1 VNLLAAKRNTHA
13 CVHRRLAPKR
23 GVSENRYSGAY
34 SIPRVIPTAQPLR
47 RQAHRRSP
55 DVAMH
60 IPAMSKNF
68 GLPTAMSRREPSI
81 GQQDHRCAT
90 TRSAAVAAVQ
100 RLVIP
105 EASPTPAFGRITGF
119 DVFLERHDRN
129 PALHRDRP
137 HSGGAGSRSPK
148 TALPEQRAHHG
159 GNPRKAD
166 DRKHQFGYSSS
177 VASRTHYPPRHPG
190 GRLDVSK
197 MFPRWHSA
205 RRLFVKMMSIVRKD
219 RLTETA
225 MDAVRR
231 KLH

>member
-1 VNLLAAKRNTHA
+1 MWRCISPPCRKISVYA
-13 CVHRRLAPKR
+13 
-23 GVSENRYSGAY
+23 
-34 SIPRVIPTAQPLR
+34 
-47 RQAHRRSP
+47 RQCRA
-55 DVAMH
+55 
-60 IPAMSKNF
+60 
-68 GLPTAMSRREPSI
+68 REPPI

-90 TRSAAVAAVQ
+90 TRSVAVAAVQ
-100 RLVIP
+100 RLVIT

-137 HSGGAGSRSPK
+137 HGGGAGSRSPK
-148 TALPEQRAHHG
+148 TALPEQHAHHG

-205 RRLFVKMMSIVRKD
+205 RRLFVKVMSIVRKD
-219 RLTETA
+219 RLTEAA

-231 KLH
+231 KLHEFRMNLTHNLFESLSRGFSLWYRL